1 MKLITQ
7 QYSQYLKLVLSALIL
22 ISSYSCSKSGDTP
35 ETSSNVYWKTS
46 STVGALSGSTAIIIE
61 GTTGAQWKADITAGQ
76 DWCSFS
82 SSATLS
88 SKTGVVNSGLTV
100 LYVYYRSNTSAE
112 RKASISVQIGD
123 EAPKTLELNQQNT
136 SQQNLPATIWAEIP
150 EMTSNSNYQYTTHY
164 VSYNSHSI
172 RNYSLCFDRTKKL
185 ALWVAY
191 PIHSAYLGS
200 AGRTDAWGFD
210 PNISSSDQVDCIL
223 RSYQGNYDRGHQI
236 PSADRTGSS
245 DMNAQTF
252 YMSNMTPQLDRLNQ
266 DMWAKL
272 EEKVRSNKCTDTLF
286 VVTGCYFTAGS
297 NQSTYDGAGQV
308 APIPTNY
315 FKVILRTKSG
325 STGKAIKDC
334 TDNELIS
341 IGFWVE
347 HRSYGNI
354 QPPTTIC
361 TSVSDIEN
369 KTGFKFFPQVSA
381 TVKQQNNPSQ
391 WGI

>member
-22 ISSYSCSKSGDTP
+22 ISSYSCSKGGDTP

-112 RKASISVQIGD
+112 RKASISVQVGD
-123 EAPKTLELNQQNT
+123 GAPKILELNQQNAT
-136 SQQNLPATIWAEIP
+136 QQNLPATIWAEIP

-191 PIHSAYLGS
+191 PIHNAYFGS
-200 AGRTDAWGFD
+200 AGRTDAWAFD
-210 PNISSSDQVDCIL
+210 PNIPSSNQVNCIFK
-223 RSYQGNYDRGHQI
+223 SYQGNYDRGHQI
-236 PSADRTGSS
+236 PSGDRTGSS
-245 DMNAQTF
+245 DMNEQTF

-286 VVTGCYFTAGS
+286 VVTGCYFASGS
-297 NQSTYDGAGQV
+297 SESTYDGTGEV

-315 FKVILRTKSG
+315 FKVLLRTKSG
-325 STGKAIKDC
+325 STGKAIKNC

-354 QPPTTIC
+354 QPPSAIC
-361 TSVSDIEN
+361 TSVSEIEK

>member
-7 QYSQYLKLVLSALIL
+7 QSSQFLKLILSTLIL

-35 ETSSNVYWKTS
+35 EALSKVEWKGS
-46 STVGALSGSTAIIIE
+46 STVGALPGSAAIVIE
-61 GTTGAQWKADITAGQ
+61 GTTGLQWKATITAGQ
-76 DWCSFS
+76 EWCSFS
-82 SSATLS
+82 SNSALT

-100 LYVYYRSNTSAE
+100 LYVYYRSNTSTE
-112 RKASISVQIGD
+112 RKATLSVQVGD
-123 EAPKTLELNQQNT
+123 EAPKILELNQQNAA
-136 SQQNLPATIWAEIP
+136 QQNLPATVWAEIP

-164 VSYNSHSI
+164 SSYNSHNI
-172 RNYSLCFDRTKKL
+172 RNYSLCFDKTKKA
-185 ALWVAY
+185 ALWIAY
-191 PIHSAYLGS
+191 PIHNVYFGS
-200 AGRTDAWGFD
+200 AGRTDAWAFD
-210 PNISSSDQVDCIL
+210 PNIADSYQVNCIL

-236 PSADRTGSS
+236 PSADRTATS
-245 DMNAQTF
+245 DMNTQTF

-272 EEKVRSNKCTDTLF
+272 EEKVRSNKCNDTLF
-286 VVTGCYFTAGS
+286 VVTGCYFASGS
-297 NQSTYDGAGQV
+297 NESTYDGTGEV

-315 FKVILRTKSG
+315 FKVLLRTKSG
-325 STGKAIKDC
+325 STGKAVKDC
-334 TDNELIS
+334 TDSELIS

-354 QPPTTIC
+354 QPPTSIC
-361 TSVSDIEN
+361 TSVSEIEA

-381 TVKQQNNPSQ
+381 TVKRQNNPSQ